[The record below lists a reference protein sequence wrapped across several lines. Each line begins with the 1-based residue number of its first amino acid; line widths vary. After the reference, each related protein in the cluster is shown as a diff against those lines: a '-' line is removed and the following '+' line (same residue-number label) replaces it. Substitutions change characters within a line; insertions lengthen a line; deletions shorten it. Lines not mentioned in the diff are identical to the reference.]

1 MNRRQ
6 TPNLLPLALAAL
18 LFAPA
23 AFAEQDPRAEEAR
36 LAAREAFEQA
46 ISPGEPHRYLARME
60 GRWTFTTTLWP
71 APSAPAVEY
80 GGEAEKSMILG
91 GRYLQEDMRGE
102 IEDQSFIGR
111 GVTGFDNLS
120 GEFVNTWMDTLGTT
134 IVVTRGGWLEEGE
147 SHELRGELRYP
158 GVEEPV
164 PIRTVTR
171 IVDDDHHVF
180 EYYVT
185 PPGAQ
190 EEVRQLRTEFVRKG
204 AEAEEEPEAE
214 ETEEAPSK
222 PAGEGGR

>member
-1 MNRRQ
+1 MKRRHH
-6 TPNLLPLALAAL
+6 PHFLPLALAAL
-18 LFAPA
+18 LLAPA

-36 LAAREAFEQA
+36 RAAMEAFEQA
-46 ISPGEPHRYLARME
+46 ISPGAPHRYLERME

-102 IEDQSFIGR
+102 IEDQSFTGR
-111 GVTGFDNLS
+111 GVTGFDNLA

-164 PIRTVTR
+164 PMRTVTR
-171 IVDDDHHVF
+171 VVDDDHHVF

-185 PPGAQ
+185 PPGAA
-190 EEVRQLRTEFVRKG
+190 EEVRQLRTEFVRRG
-204 AEAEEEPEAE
+204 AEEEMEAGAEMEDEAE
-214 ETEEAPSK
+214 P
-222 PAGEGGR
+222 EG